1 MIFLPSPS
9 LRLEQF
15 TVTEEGIRLL
25 VSLITESGSCPD
37 CQNYSER
44 VHSRY
49 ERTLK
54 DLPAS
59 GLSVHLKLNVRR
71 FFCDN
76 PACSR
81 KTFAETI
88 PEVAERYAR
97 KTLRLIETLRELGF
111 ALGGEQGAYIAA
123 ILQMA
128 CSADTFLRLLRRST
142 LTAHPTPTH
151 LGVDDWAF
159 RRNVS
164 YGTILVDLQDHQ
176 VVDLLPDRSAASLES
191 WLKSHP
197 GVQLISRGRSE
208 EYATGASKGA
218 PDAVQVADRFHVQ
231 KNLAEAVERIFHR
244 HRQVLQQTVVARPAS
259 SSTPVSVPIPRPERE
274 ANRQQTRSR
283 RMQQYEEV
291 RALYLQGISLSAH
304 RAAFPHGPDDGAKI
318 CVCRHVS

>member
-1 MIFLPSPS
+1 MIFLPSAS

-15 TVTEEGIRLL
+15 TITEEGIRLQ
-25 VSLITESGSCPD
+25 VSLTAQSASCPD
-37 CQNYSER
+37 CQNDSAR

-49 ERTLK
+49 QRTLK

-81 KTFAETI
+81 KTFAEAV
-88 PEVAERYAR
+88 PEVAERSAR

-123 ILQMA
+123 VLQMA

-176 VVDLLPDRSAASLES
+176 VVDLLPDRSATSLES

-197 GVQLISRGRSE
+197 GVQLISRDRSGD
-208 EYATGASKGA
+208 YATGASKGA
-218 PDAVQVADRFHVQ
+218 PEAVQVADRFHVQ
-231 KNLAEAVERIFHR
+231 KNLAEA
-244 HRQVLQQTVVARPAS
+244 
-259 SSTPVSVPIPRPERE
+259 
-274 ANRQQTRSR
+274 
-283 RMQQYEEV
+283 
-291 RALYLQGISLSAH
+291 
-304 RAAFPHGPDDGAKI
+304 
-318 CVCRHVS
+318 